1 MQAVEAGGYVQYIPF
16 SLTYLLTY
24 LLVELQQ
31 DRRKGPTDPC
41 GQWTFVAWLCGMHA
55 DAVELTFKRLGTTT
69 EDHPGIAARGP
80 LDAGALGAFFHSGVK
95 NASSRADEVPPQSSL
110 FYSSGFVFF
119 FIFIY
124 LICFFF
130 CHFLTFLGYPPCSLS
145 YLTTLPFSAPVR
157 PGTLRRFL

>member
-119 FIFIY
+119 YIY
-124 LICFFF
+124 LFNMFFSVI
-130 CHFLTFLGYPPCSLS
+130 FLPCLGKGIFTQP
-145 YLTTLPFSAPVR
+145 LP
-157 PGTLRRFL
+157 